1 MGNRVL
7 ISSLPASMSE
17 RKLKQLMQSVG
28 EVEVN
33 FCYYLMAIASLFLA
47 QNTRNPQY
55 TEHDCSNSHRYWR
68 MVIKYIMQF
77 SEVFYIN
84 TTVLMLF

>member
-33 FCYYLMAIASLFLA
+33 ICHYLMGIASPFFA
-47 QNTRNPQY
+47 QKFHNARNIIAQIYTNTGER
-55 TEHDCSNSHRYWR
+55 
-68 MVIKYIMQF
+68 
-77 SEVFYIN
+77 
-84 TTVLMLF
+84 